1 MKIFRKYH
9 LVGFISILSFGLIAA
24 TACGPNPTISN
35 LDELN
40 LQDEETVLTES
51 ALVEEV
57 VLTTED
63 EDGATTLEKQNL
75 EEVLAS
81 SLANELSQEEI
92 DGLLFMREE
101 EKLAH
106 DVYLK
111 LHEIWGLP
119 IFENIAQSEQTHTEA
134 VLAIIIRYGLDDPA
148 ANSDIGEFNNTTL
161 QNLYDRLVEQGS
173 NSLVDALKVG
183 AAIEEIDILDLE
195 EHIAETNN
203 QAIVSVYENLLKGS
217 RNHLR
222 AFISTLGNQTSE
234 EYFPQYLSLDV
245 YEEIIGSDIESGG
258 YPNGQFKNQGNGS

>member
-1 MKIFRKYH
+1 MKIFRKLH
-9 LVGFISILSFGLIAA
+9 LVGLISVLSFGLIAV
-24 TACGPNPTISN
+24 TACGPNPTTSN

-57 VLTTED
+57 VLPTVD
-63 EDGATTLEKQNL
+63 EVGVTTLEQQTL
-75 EEVLAS
+75 DEILAS
-81 SLANELSQEEI
+81 TTSNELSHEEI

-106 DVYLK
+106 DVYIK
-111 LHEIWGLP
+111 LYEIWGLP

-148 ANSDIGEFNNTTL
+148 AYSDIGEFNNTAL
-161 QNLYDRLVEQGS
+161 QNLYNQLIEQGS
-173 NSLVDALKVG
+173 QSLVDALKVG

-195 EHIAETNN
+195 EHLAETKN

-222 AFISTLGNQTSE
+222 TFVSTLENQTQE
-234 EYFPQYLSLDV
+234 EYIPQHLSLDV
-245 YEEIIGSDIESGG
+245 FEEIIGSGIESGG
-258 YPNGQFKNQGNGS
+258 NSNGRSRNQGNSL

>member
-1 MKIFRKYH
+1 MKIFRKLH
-9 LVGFISILSFGLIAA
+9 LVGFISLLFFGLIAT
-24 TACGPNPTISN
+24 TACGPNPTTSN

-40 LQDEETVLTES
+40 LQDEVTILTEN
-51 ALVEEV
+51 AQVEEV
-57 VLTTED
+57 VLTTVD
-63 EDGATTLEKQNL
+63 EDGVTTLEKQNL

-81 SLANELSQEEI
+81 SPSNELSQEEI

-161 QNLYDRLVEQGS
+161 QNLYNQLVEQGS
-173 NSLVDALKVG
+173 QSLVDALKVG
-183 AAIEEIDILDLE
+183 GAIEEIDILDLE
-195 EHIAETNN
+195 EHLAETSN

-222 AFISTLGNQTSE
+222 AFVSTLENQTQE
-234 EYFPQYLSLDV
+234 EYFPQHLSLDV
-245 YEEIIGSDIESGG
+245 FEEIIGSGIESGG
-258 YPNGQFKNQGNGS
+258 NRNGQGRNQGNGL

>member
-1 MKIFRKYH
+1 MKIFRKLH

-24 TACGPNPTISN
+24 TACGPNPTTSN

-40 LQDEETVLTES
+40 LQDEETVLTVS

-63 EDGATTLEKQNL
+63 EVGVTTLEQQTL
-75 EEVLAS
+75 DETLAS
-81 SLANELSQEEI
+81 ATSNELSQEEI

-111 LHEIWGLP
+111 LYEIWGLP

-134 VLAIIIRYGLDDPA
+134 VLTLIIRYRLDDPA
-148 ANSDIGEFNNTTL
+148 ANSDIGEFNNATL
-161 QNLYDRLVEQGS
+161 QNLHNQLIEQGS
-173 NSLVDALKVG
+173 QSLVDALKVG

-195 EHIAETNN
+195 EHLAETSN

-222 AFISTLGNQTSE
+222 AFVSALGNQTTE
-234 EYFPQYLSLDV
+234 EYIPQYLSMDV
-245 YEEIIGSDIESGG
+245 FEEIITSGIESGG
-258 YPNGQFKNQGNGS
+258 NRNGQSRNQGNSL